1 MTPRGRSALDP
12 AQAAN
17 GDGAVDAK
25 GASPATIM
33 VVEDAPEFQEL
44 VILTLTLEPHLK
56 VGFIASS
63 GEEALD
69 ALDRVAPDLVLLDF
83 RLPGIDGLETAR
95 RMKKQRPDVKIALVT
110 AYTED
115 VLKRAAHDAHLEAVI
130 PKADFSLTR
139 ILDVLSGTPSA

>member
-1 MTPRGRSALDP
+1 MTPRERSALHP
-12 AQAAN
+12 EQAADN
-17 GDGAVDAK
+17 GAAVTKVATL
-25 GASPATIM
+25 ATIM

-44 VILTLTLEPHLK
+44 VVLTLTLEPHLK

-110 AYTED
+110 AYTEE
-115 VLKRAAHDAHLEAVI
+115 VLKRAAHDAHVEAVI

-139 ILDVLSGTPSA
+139 ILDVLSSTPSA

>member
-1 MTPRGRSALDP
+1 MTPHGRSTVDP
-12 AQAAN
+12 AKATDHGTA
-17 GDGAVDAK
+17 GTK
-25 GASPATIM
+25 GVSLARIM

-44 VILTLTLEPHLK
+44 VVLTLTLEPHLK
-56 VGFIASS
+56 VDFIASS

-83 RLPGIDGLETAR
+83 RLPGIDGLETAK
-95 RMKKQRPDVKIALVT
+95 RMKQQRPDVKIALVT

-115 VLKRAAHDAHLEAVI
+115 VLKRAAHAAHVEAVI

-139 ILDVLSGTPSA
+139 VLDVLSSTPSA

>member
-1 MTPRGRSALDP
+1 MTPGGRSALDP
-12 AQAAN
+12 AQATDN
-17 GDGAVDAK
+17 GAPGRKDTSLAR
-25 GASPATIM
+25 IM

-44 VILTLTLEPHLK
+44 VVLTLTLEPHLK
-56 VGFIASS
+56 VDFIASS

-95 RMKKQRPDVKIALVT
+95 RMKQKRPDVKIALVT
-110 AYTED
+110 AHTEE
-115 VLKRAAHDAHLEAVI
+115 VLKRAAHDAHVEAVI

-139 ILDVLSGTPSA
+139 ILGVLNSTPSA